1 MQKNSQLS
9 VKESRDVHTHHIPE
23 ASAKANVTVLGLIFS
38 IFSEVVAACAD
49 NAYKLTA
56 VWESGKPTTCPC
68 TSTYSRTN
76 KHLLRLHLM
85 RVS

>member
-23 ASAKANVTVLGLIFS
+23 TSAKAIPDVTVLGLM
-38 IFSEVVAACAD
+38 FSEVVAACAD

-56 VWESGKPTTCPC
+56 VWESGKPTACPC
-68 TSTYSRTN
+68 TSTYSKPN